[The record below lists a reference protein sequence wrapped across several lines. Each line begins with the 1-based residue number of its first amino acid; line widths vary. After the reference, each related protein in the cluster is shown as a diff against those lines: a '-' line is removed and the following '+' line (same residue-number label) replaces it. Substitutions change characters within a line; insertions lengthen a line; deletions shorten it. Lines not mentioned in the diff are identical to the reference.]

1 MIWIVL
7 IALTALV
14 IGLVVILVGNRLP
27 REQRVTRV
35 TYLNRSPAE
44 VWRTMTD
51 FSAQVEWRPELKS
64 VDRLAPRGGRDR
76 WREIDAGGQSV
87 TLETVESIPHRRL
100 VRRIVEDGVALG
112 DWTMEIAEVGEVSS
126 LAVTEAAQID
136 NPVFRFMSA
145 LGTGQRSA
153 IDRYLMALGKRLGVE
168 VSIVDG

>member
-7 IALTALV
+7 VVLIAAV
-14 IGLVVILVGNRLP
+14 VALVVIVVGNRLP

-44 VWRTMTD
+44 VWRTITD
-51 FSAQVEWRPELKS
+51 FSAQVEWRPDLKA

-76 WREIDAGGQSV
+76 WRETDASGQSV

-100 VRRIVEDGVALG
+100 VRRIVGDGMALG

-126 LAVTEAAQID
+126 LSLTEAGQID

-145 LGTGQRSA
+145 LAGGQKSD
-153 IDRYLMALGKRLGVE
+153 IDRYLVALGKRLGVE
-168 VSIVDG
+168 VTIGDG

>member
-1 MIWIVL
+1 MIWILLL
-7 IALTALV
+7 ILLAVV
-14 IGLVVILVGNRLP
+14 IGLVVVLVGNRLP

-51 FSAQVEWRPELKS
+51 FSAQVEWRPELKA

-76 WREIDAGGQSV
+76 WRETDASGQSV

-100 VRRIVEDGVALG
+100 ARRIVEDGVALG

-126 LAVTEAAQID
+126 LSVTEASQID

-145 LGTGQRSA
+145 VGAGQRSA
-153 IDRYLMALGKRLGVE
+153 IDRYLMALGKRLGVA
-168 VSIVDG
+168 VSIADG

>member
-1 MIWIVL
+1 MIWIISLVL
-7 IALTALV
+7 IAAV
-14 IGLVVILVGNRLP
+14 IGLVAVIIGSRLP
-27 REQRVTRV
+27 KEQRVTRV

-51 FSAQVEWRPELKS
+51 FSAQVEWRTDLKA

-76 WREIDAGGQSV
+76 WREIDQGGQSI

-100 VRRIVEDGVALG
+100 VRRIVEDGVGVG

-126 LAVTEAAQID
+126 LSVTEAAQID
-136 NPVFRFMSA
+136 NAMLRFMSA

-153 IDRYLMALGKRLGVE
+153 IDRYLMALGKRLGVD
-168 VSIVDG
+168 VTIVDA